1 MESKWCASLIAVHR
15 PLPMIYDT
23 NLSVLNVIH
32 DGVRRTRTN
41 CIESCKREI
50 GVREPRLLFTKNG
63 NQAKLH
69 VERRY
74 MARPSKNDRISQDSI
89 NIRASLHM
97 Y

>member
-1 MESKWCASLIAVHR
+1 MEFDVHVQ
-15 PLPMIYDT
+15 I
-23 NLSVLNVIH
+23 VLKV
-32 DGVRRTRTN
+32 
-41 CIESCKREI
+41 
-50 GVREPRLLFTKNG
+50 VRERLVFARLLFTKNG

>member
-1 MESKWCASLIAVHR
+1 
-15 PLPMIYDT
+15 MIYHT

-41 CIESCKREI
+41 CIESWKREI
-50 GVREPRLLFTKNG
+50 RVREPGLLFTKNR

-74 MARPSKNDRISQDSI
+74 MACPSKNGRISEESI
-89 NIRASLHM
+89 FFYLVIDIRPSLHM
-97 Y
+97 H